1 MKKSLT
7 LLLTCATLS
16 IAAHAGYSQ
25 DSGRITQLFTN
36 TDRAIGVTLDNGFPN
51 AIAAKQ
57 CPTTDGNYAGFVTA
71 DPIFKAALLIAKS
84 KGSTVTITTQ
94 GCEGGWFKILDVYVK

>member
-1 MKKSLT
+1 MNKRLALLSICVT
-7 LLLTCATLS
+7 LC

-36 TDRAIGVTLDNGFPN
+36 TDGAIGVMLDNGFPN
-51 AIAAKQ
+51 AIAARQ
-57 CPTTDGNYAGFVTA
+57 CSTSDGNYAGIVTA
-71 DPIFKAALLIAKS
+71 DPIFKAALLMAKS

-94 GCEGGWFKILDVYVK
+94 GCEGGWLKIQDVYIR